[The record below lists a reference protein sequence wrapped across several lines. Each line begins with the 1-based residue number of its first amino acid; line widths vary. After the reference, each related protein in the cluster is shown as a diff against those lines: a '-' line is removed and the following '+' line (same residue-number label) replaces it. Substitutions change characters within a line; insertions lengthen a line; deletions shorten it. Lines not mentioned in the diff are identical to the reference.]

1 MSPLVHTLPRSRRVT
16 TETKD
21 MALASGQVV
30 AVH

>member
-1 MSPLVHTLPRSRRVT
+1 MSPPVHTPPRSRRVT

-21 MALASGQVV
+21 MALAGQVV